1 MSYYAYMSDEVS
13 DVFPL
18 TLAGRE
24 IMFRRPKLGQVIVL
38 ERTARRL
45 MKQAE
50 SDGKDQGEAMT
61 IAVVRTLDFIE
72 TLMVHDA
79 DKQFVEDQ
87 MLAGSI
93 DWQDLMKAM
102 TGEGDSGTADDEA
115 PKPRKRV
122 KAAAAAKTVASRGR
136 TKR

>member
-1 MSYYAYMSDEVS
+1 MSDEVS
-13 DVFPL
+13 DTFTM

-45 MKQAE
+45 MKKAE

-72 TLMVHDA
+72 TLMIHDA
-79 DKQFVEDQ
+79 DRQFVEDE
-87 MLAGSI
+87 MLAGNI

-102 TGEGDSGTADDEA
+102 TGEGNSETADDEA
-115 PKPRKRV
+115 PKPRRRTPV
-122 KAAAAAKTVASRGR
+122 KPKASAKTVASRGR